1 MKRSSLGLILLVIL
15 MNSCALFQKGATKSD
30 LYEGYEEDLSES
42 RITFPSLEEQAAKNT
57 EPELISTVDMA
68 VDEDLEI
75 ALNRFTESNRAE
87 LYWSGFTVLVYSGV
101 DRDLAFKT
109 RNDLFTLFPD
119 IKSEMQYQQPRYLI
133 KVGRF
138 INRIEAQAD
147 YHKLKSEFPTA
158 RIIQDRF
165 QREEYVNPDTIENS
179 ERQDK
184 VTGNRL

>member
-1 MKRSSLGLILLVIL
+1 
-15 MNSCALFQKGATKSD
+15 MNSCALFQKGVTKAD
-30 LYEGYEEDLSES
+30 LYEGYEEDLSGS
-42 RITFPSLEEQAAKNT
+42 RITFPSLEEQSAKNT
-57 EPELISTVDMA
+57 VPELINTVDLA

-75 ALNRFTESNRAE
+75 ALNRFTESNRGE

-119 IKSEMQYQQPRYLI
+119 IKTEMQYQQPRYLV
-133 KVGRF
+133 KVGKF
-138 INRIEAQAD
+138 LNRIEAQAD
-147 YHKLKSEFPTA
+147 YHKLKKQFPSA

-165 QREEYVNPDTIENS
+165 QREGYVNPDTIDNG
-179 ERQDK
+179 ERQNQ